1 MKRYLIFLWD
11 VFLCSLAS
19 FGGPEAHY
27 GVFSNKLVQ
36 KKHYVDE
43 QVLSEMIGVFALVP
57 GPSST
62 QTIMAIGY
70 VVGGPW
76 LAAFTFLVWA
86 FPAIVTMTLIGL
98 FFPFFQ
104 SLIFFHSLGLVLPAI
119 AIGFIFYAGWSLSK
133 KTIRSTQHL
142 VMFLIFGII
151 GYWLMPI
158 SIWTIPVLLIL
169 SGFWMMRVQPSNT
182 NTTTI
187 YLKPKWWL
195 VISIIVIALIVDV
208 ASPLT
213 GNLSLRLFASFYR
226 YGYTVI
232 GGGQIVI
239 PLMIQDLVTQ
249 QAVISLE
256 TFLSG
261 YAIDQAIPGP
271 LFSFA
276 AFVAVQSLMPTSFA
290 WLISIGLGVVI
301 FLPGIILVYFVYP
314 IYQQLRKI
322 PIMKTFLQGVSIT
335 ASSLIVLTAII
346 QLIDLTPTAFGYG
359 IILLT
364 FGLLLMK
371 KIPAPIIVIFIV
383 ALSVVF

>member
-1 MKRYLIFLWD
+1 
-11 VFLCSLAS
+11 
-19 FGGPEAHY
+19 
-27 GVFSNKLVQ
+27 
-36 KKHYVDE
+36 
-43 QVLSEMIGVFALVP
+43 
-57 GPSST
+57 
-62 QTIMAIGY
+62 
-70 VVGGPW
+70 
-76 LAAFTFLVWA
+76 
-86 FPAIVTMTLIGL
+86 
-98 FFPFFQ
+98 
-104 SLIFFHSLGLVLPAI
+104 
-119 AIGFIFYAGWSLSK
+119 
-133 KTIRSTQHL
+133 
-142 VMFLIFGII
+142 
-151 GYWLMPI
+151 
-158 SIWTIPVLLIL
+158 
-169 SGFWMMRVQPSNT
+169 
-182 NTTTI
+182 
-187 YLKPKWWL
+187 
-195 VISIIVIALIVDV
+195 
-208 ASPLT
+208 
-213 GNLSLRLFASFYR
+213 
-226 YGYTVI
+226 
-232 GGGQIVI
+232 
-239 PLMIQDLVTQ
+239 MIQDLVTQ

-276 AFVAVQSLMPTSFA
+276 AFVAVQSLMPTSYA

-322 PIMKTFLQGVSIT
+322 PMMKTFLQGVSIT

>member
-11 VFLCSLAS
+11 IFLCSLAS

-86 FPAIVTMTLIGL
+86 FPAIVTMMLIGL

-104 SLIFFHSLGLVLPAI
+104 SLSLFQSLGLVLPAI

-133 KTIRSTQHL
+133 KTIRHTHHL
-142 VMFLIFGII
+142 MMFLIIGLI
-151 GYWLMPI
+151 GYWLLPI
-158 SIWTIPVLLIL
+158 SIWSIPVLLIL
-169 SGFWMMRVQPSNT
+169 SGFWMMRMQPSIISA
-182 NTTTI
+182 TTI
-187 YLKPKWWL
+187 HLKPKWWL
-195 VISIIVIALIVDV
+195 IVGIILIAVIVDV
-208 ASPLT
+208 VSPLT
-213 GNLSLRLFASFYR
+213 GNLVLRLFASFYR

-276 AFVAVQSLMPTSFA
+276 AFVAVQSLILMPNA
-290 WLISIGLGVVI
+290 WLTSIGLGVVI
-301 FLPGIILVYFVYP
+301 FLPGILLVYFVFP
-314 IYQQLRKI
+314 IYQQLRQM
-322 PIMKTFLQGVSIT
+322 PMMKRFLQGVSIA
-335 ASSLIVLTAII
+335 ASSFIALTAIT
-346 QLIDLTPTAFGYG
+346 QLIALTPTAFGYG
-359 IILLT
+359 VILLT
-364 FGLLLMK
+364 FGLLISK
-371 KIPAPIIVIFIV
+371 KIPAPLIVLIIILISAFI
-383 ALSVVF
+383 